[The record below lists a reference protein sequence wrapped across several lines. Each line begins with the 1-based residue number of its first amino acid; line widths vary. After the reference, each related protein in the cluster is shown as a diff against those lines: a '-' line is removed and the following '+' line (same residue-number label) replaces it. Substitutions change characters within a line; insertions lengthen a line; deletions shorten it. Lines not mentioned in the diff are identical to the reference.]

1 MDLLHEWIGK
11 TIEQELGQAIQWRDD
26 DANRSLTTGKVG
38 DLVIEDDGSNLR
50 VKSPKPRIVQLIKVA
65 LLLTV
70 LPNFC

>member
-1 MDLLHEWIGK
+1 MDLLHEWIGN

>member
-26 DANRSLTTGKVG
+26 DANRSLTTGKFG